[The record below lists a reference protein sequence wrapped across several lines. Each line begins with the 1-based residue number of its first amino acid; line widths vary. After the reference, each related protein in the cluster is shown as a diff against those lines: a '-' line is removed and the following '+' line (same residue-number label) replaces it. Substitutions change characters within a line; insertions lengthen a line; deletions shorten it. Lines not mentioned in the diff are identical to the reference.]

1 MVTLQTNTA
10 SQTMYVT
17 PFQRKKDFAG
27 ETFASYLLQI
37 QSLQSDKKYY
47 AIFRSANGTLQQ
59 DNERY
64 SEFLINTNS
73 SGSAVG
79 SVQITESGQYSY
91 IIYGQ
96 SSVTNIDPN
105 RTQDVWGELE
115 RGLMTFTGED
125 AWSMPSITIPDNVV
139 YYE

>member
-1 MVTLQTNTA
+1 MVTLRTNTA

-17 PFQRKKDFAG
+17 PFQRKKDFPG
-27 ETFASYLLQI
+27 LTFRSYLVQI

-47 AIFRSANGTLQQ
+47 ALFSTPGGSLQQ

-64 SEFLINTNS
+64 SEFTISTHAHRPDQ
-73 SGSAVG
+73 GSIL
-79 SVQITESGQYSY
+79 ITESGQYSY

-96 SSVTNIDPN
+96 NSDSNLDP
-105 RTQDVWGELE
+105 TDSAVWGELE
-115 RGLMTFTGED
+115 RGLMTFLGED